1 MRLRDLREDRD
12 LSQHAVAELLH
23 IRQNTYSQYETGR
36 RQIPIALLIQLS
48 EFYETSVDYL
58 LGQEDTPEATEE
70 ALENGVA
77 SIPLSTQEMEL
88 LQLFRRLTPAE
99 QKQSLAQIREKQRT
113 SRHSGDKG
121 INR

>member
-1 MRLRDLREDRD
+1 MRLRDLWEDRD

-58 LGQEDTPEATEE
+58 LG
-70 ALENGVA
+70 
-77 SIPLSTQEMEL
+77 
-88 LQLFRRLTPAE
+88 LTNETKPYPRSSE
-99 QKQSLAQIREKQRT
+99 R
-113 SRHSGDKG
+113 
-121 INR
+121 

>member
-12 LSQHAVAELLH
+12 LSKRAVAKLLH

-58 LGQEDTPEATEE
+58 LGLT
-70 ALENGVA
+70 N
-77 SIPLSTQEMEL
+77 EMKPYP
-88 LQLFRRLTPAE
+88 R
-99 QKQSLAQIREKQRT
+99 
-113 SRHSGDKG
+113 SGE
-121 INR
+121 R